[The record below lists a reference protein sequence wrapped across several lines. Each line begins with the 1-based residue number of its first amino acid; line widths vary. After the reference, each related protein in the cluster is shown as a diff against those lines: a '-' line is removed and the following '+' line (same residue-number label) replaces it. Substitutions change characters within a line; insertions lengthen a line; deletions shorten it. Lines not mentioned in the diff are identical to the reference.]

1 MMRPLISRNNAL
13 EYTMA
18 ECIEWFD
25 QVEQTWDKPTYA
37 EGRLVACNNMCGG
50 CK

>member
-1 MMRPLISRNNAL
+1 MRGTNFIFVFF
-13 EYTMA
+13 A
-18 ECIEWFD
+18 ECLEWFD